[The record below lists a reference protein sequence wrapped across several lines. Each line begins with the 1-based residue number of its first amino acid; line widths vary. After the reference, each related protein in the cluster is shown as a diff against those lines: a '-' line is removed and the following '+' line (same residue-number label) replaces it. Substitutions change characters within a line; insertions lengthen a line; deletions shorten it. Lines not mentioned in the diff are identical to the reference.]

1 MACAK
6 STSTAISTS
15 SSSVTTAAS
24 TGMSH
29 SRPYSGLRHAVSR
42 RAIGTSLVATIRA
55 RALSPSGV
63 RSEEHTSELQSRFD
77 LVCRLLLEK
86 KNKMT
91 IQEFDGWNPSSS
103 IIDSY
108 SPAEQKEGHAPLR
121 HHYYVSALRIRIAV
135 LDPSHPI
142 AVSYI

>member
-1 MACAK
+1 MWYDGTTHGHMRRPRRGVA
-6 STSTAISTS
+6 S

-63 RSEEHTSELQSRFD
+63 SHGVVRPPPAPGRTPQASRNGPD
-77 LVCRLLLEK
+77 
-86 KNKMT
+86 
-91 IQEFDGWNPSSS
+91 
-103 IIDSY
+103 
-108 SPAEQKEGHAPLR
+108 
-121 HHYYVSALRIRIAV
+121 IAV
-135 LDPSHPI
+135 TRQPKILVNLGQRDKRNDLYRFGGSKLI
-142 AVSYI
+142 RF